1 MREIK
6 FRGQHAGSLRWYYG
20 GYHKHEVVTVCPLDN
35 TPIEYQHLIVQS
47 GFRDWN
53 LPKPIQA
60 VEVIPETVG
69 QFIGIQDRSGTD
81 IFEGDIVQLFCPWFR
96 QSRSVLGV
104 VFYNKTEFLIKGRGF
119 TRDLSGI
126 EIDDG
131 WAGGS
136 IKVEYKVV
144 GNIYDNHELIS
155 KEIEL

>member
-6 FRGQHAGSLRWYYG
+6 FRGQHAGNLRWYYG

-47 GFRDWN
+47 GFSDWN

-69 QFIGIQDRSGTD
+69 QYTGLLDKNGKEIY
-81 IFEGDIVQLFCPWFR
+81 EGDIVWCR
-96 QSRSVLGV
+96 AG
-104 VFYNKTEFLIKGRGF
+104 EHARGIWEYEKQF
-119 TRDLSGI
+119 T
-126 EIDDG
+126 
-131 WAGGS
+131 
-136 IKVEYKVV
+136 VEYGWSQEMWEMMQVHEIELI
-144 GNIYDNHELIS
+144 GNIHDNPELIP